1 MSSDKQKKD
10 IEILRK
16 KLMDWS
22 FFPYLYQRFNKEEPI
37 NWRNP
42 MFIDYIARQSLQSF
56 YRACKRFES
65 FDFSIE
71 PTIVGKVKHC
81 SYSDLDGITNFK
93 NPEVIQKTISGR
105 LFQGTI
111 VEGSEKRSVIVK
123 TWDFHL
129 PMRDALQCL
138 TTFCDEIE
146 LFTDERVNMHPNLVK
161 LYRYCCDTRLALVFD
176 EEFTGLVLSDVLLSG
191 TYITISSIMLND
203 YSSVCTLLLFSLS
216 FVDDF
221 GWVERMKV
229 ATQLADLYSC
239 LHENNIAL
247 DRLIPANIMIDK
259 EFNIKVF
266 DFGFVTNTF
275 NVDDSFLD
283 GARAPEILKGERTRT
298 MKSDVYYFGIL
309 LLELMAKR
317 KFSFAHVCCCVQ
329 TSIANAVKRGKKY
342 LVHECFTEVDYPTA
356 LAITLLVFLCTNF
369 DPDKRPSMKDVID
382 TLNAMG
388 MGGVKRKRDEYDA
401 EQ

>member
-1 MSSDKQKKD
+1 MTTTTDVEMSIDKQKKD

-22 FFPYLYQRFNKEEPI
+22 FFPYLYQLFNKEEPI

-176 EEFTGLVLSDVLLSG
+176 EEFTGLVLSDVLLS
-191 TYITISSIMLND
+191 
-203 YSSVCTLLLFSLS
+203 
-216 FVDDF
+216 DDF

-247 DRLIPANIMIDK
+247 DRLIPANIKIDK

-329 TSIANAVKRGKKY
+329 TSIATAVKRGKKY

>member
-1 MSSDKQKKD
+1 MTTTTDVEMSIDKQKKD

-42 MFIDYIARQSLQSF
+42 MFIDYIAHQSLQSF

-146 LFTDERVNMHPNLVK
+146 LFTNERVNMHPNLVK

-176 EEFTGLVLSDVLLSG
+176 EEFTGLVLSDVLLS
-191 TYITISSIMLND
+191 
-203 YSSVCTLLLFSLS
+203 
-216 FVDDF
+216 DDF

-266 DFGFVTNTF
+266 DFGYVTNTF

-283 GARAPEILKGERTRT
+283 GERTRT

-309 LLELMAKR
+309 LLELIAKR